1 MLSFFNVS
9 KRFGGVKA
17 VDHCSFSVS
26 PHRITALI
34 GPNGAGKSTAFNLIS
49 GVFGP
54 DEGKISFEGADITD
68 ALPHEIA
75 RKGISRM
82 FQRSSL
88 FLNLTVMEN
97 LMLAGHPTD
106 ASFWASV
113 VFPRS
118 RENELEKKALDALRL
133 VGMSA
138 IAHKTCGELSFGQ
151 RRLVELAR
159 CLMSPHSFLMLD
171 EPVGGVNPVIRK
183 QIARLLIDL
192 KAKGETVL
200 LIEHDMSFTLSIADR
215 VIVLDEGKVI
225 AEGTPSAIK
234 KDKKVLEAYLGE

>member
-1 MLSFFNVS
+1 
-9 KRFGGVKA
+9 
-17 VDHCSFSVS
+17 
-26 PHRITALI
+26 
-34 GPNGAGKSTAFNLIS
+34 
-49 GVFGP
+49 
-54 DEGKISFEGADITD
+54 
-68 ALPHEIA
+68 
-75 RKGISRM
+75 
-82 FQRSSL
+82 
-88 FLNLTVMEN
+88 
-97 LMLAGHPTD
+97 
-106 ASFWASV
+106 
-113 VFPRS
+113 
-118 RENELEKKALDALRL
+118 
-133 VGMSA
+133 MSA